1 MQALSIGFSGLEKSS
16 AIPLVGSKIQ
26 LQWVEL
32 RALINTH
39 ALIGANMDITSGG
52 FPESSKQQ
60 IIAEL
65 LCITGIRINAAVE
78 LAGRPAPN
86 SRRKA

>member
-1 MQALSIGFSGLEKSS
+1 
-16 AIPLVGSKIQ
+16 
-26 LQWVEL
+26 
-32 RALINTH
+32 
-39 ALIGANMDITSGG
+39 MDITSGG

>member
-1 MQALSIGFSGLEKSS
+1 
-16 AIPLVGSKIQ
+16 
-26 LQWVEL
+26 
-32 RALINTH
+32 
-39 ALIGANMDITSGG
+39 MDITSGS